1 MKGVDPDLLAAYV
14 QTTYWVSSQPQP
26 IGLRIGQKSALL
38 ARLLAA
44 RQVSQWAFVT
54 AWNPR
59 SQLRSDWYN
68 IGRENALLREVCRRG
83 LQWLPG
89 LAAGD
94 GSDWPAEPAML
105 VLGMSRPEARRL
117 GRRFRQN
124 AVVVGERGGV
134 AQLVWCELRR

>member
-105 VLGMSRPEARRL
+105 VLGISRAEARRV

-134 AQLVWCELRR
+134 AQLVWC